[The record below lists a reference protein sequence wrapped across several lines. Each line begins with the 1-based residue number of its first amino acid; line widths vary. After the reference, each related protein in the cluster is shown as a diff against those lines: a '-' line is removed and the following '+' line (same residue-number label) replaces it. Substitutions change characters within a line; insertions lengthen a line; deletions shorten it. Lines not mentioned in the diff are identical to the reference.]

1 MIPQYV
7 AFYRLMEKEG
17 RMLFRSGVIIAILI
31 SICVAEDAKWWEEE
45 SSAQAALE
53 ERSMGA
59 DYKGRI
65 NWEDGYIEVTAGGT
79 CNMEKAQS
87 QAHCKSMALK
97 TARMLALEKLAE
109 IIYGV
114 RIDSDNLFVN
124 EVEEDVR
131 LKSETSGLIQGARE
145 LALEETVFDDGSIWV
160 ESTIGITLNGG
171 KGLSSVVVPWMQ
183 RKIQSS
189 PPSLFTASKISNED
203 DSGATGLIVDGSGLS
218 LKPALA
224 PRILVQGKDEELY
237 GRVTIDRQAAIK
249 FGVVG
254 YTDSVEKARA
264 LTERVGAHPLLVP
277 ALETAG
283 THGSDVVIS
292 VDDGARIL
300 SADMKN
306 GFMKECRVV
315 FVIG

>member
-1 MIPQYV
+1 M
-7 AFYRLMEKEG
+7 
-17 RMLFRSGVIIAILI
+17 FRIGVIIAILI
-31 SICVAEDAKWWEEE
+31 SVCFAEDTKWWEEE
-45 SSAQAALE
+45 ANAQAALE

-79 CNMEKAQS
+79 CNAEKAQNE
-87 QAHCKSMALK
+87 AHCYSMALK
-97 TARMLALEKLAE
+97 TARLLAMEKLAE

-124 EVEEDVR
+124 EVEEDVT
-131 LKSETSGLIQGARE
+131 LKSETKGLIQGARE
-145 LALEETVFDDGSIWV
+145 LALEKTRFDDGSIWV
-160 ESTIGITLNGG
+160 ESTLGLTLNGG

-183 RKIQSS
+183 RKTHTS
-189 PPSLFTASKISNED
+189 PPSLFTASQVSRD
-203 DSGATGLIVDGSGLS
+203 VDSEGTGLIVDGSGLS

-224 PRILVQGKDEELY
+224 PRILVQGKDDELY
-237 GRVTIDRQAAIK
+237 GRVTIDREAAIK

-254 YTDSVEKARA
+254 YTDSVNKARA
-264 LTERVGAHPLLVP
+264 LSERVGEHPLVVR

-292 VDDGARIL
+292 VDDGAKIL

>member
-1 MIPQYV
+1 
-7 AFYRLMEKEG
+7 
-17 RMLFRSGVIIAILI
+17 
-31 SICVAEDAKWWEEE
+31 
-45 SSAQAALE
+45 
-53 ERSMGA
+53 
-59 DYKGRI
+59 
-65 NWEDGYIEVTAGGT
+65 
-79 CNMEKAQS
+79 
-87 QAHCKSMALK
+87 
-97 TARMLALEKLAE
+97 
-109 IIYGV
+109 
-114 RIDSDNLFVN
+114 
-124 EVEEDVR
+124 
-131 LKSETSGLIQGARE
+131 
-145 LALEETVFDDGSIWV
+145 
-160 ESTIGITLNGG
+160 
-171 KGLSSVVVPWMQ
+171 MQ
-183 RKIQSS
+183 RKTQSS
-189 PPSLFTASKISNED
+189 PPSLFTASKISNEG

-292 VDDGARIL
+292 VDDGAKIL

>member
-1 MIPQYV
+1 
-7 AFYRLMEKEG
+7 
-17 RMLFRSGVIIAILI
+17 MLFRIGVLLVVFI
-31 SICVAEDAKWWEEE
+31 SASYGEETKWWEEE
-45 SSAQAALE
+45 ASARASLE

-79 CNMEKAQS
+79 CNAEKAQNE
-87 QAHCKSMALK
+87 AHCYSMALK
-97 TARMLALEKLAE
+97 TARMLAMEKLAE

-131 LKSETSGLIQGARE
+131 LKSETQGLIKGARE
-145 LALEETVFDDGSIWV
+145 LALEQTKFDDGSIWV
-160 ESTIGITLNGG
+160 EITLGLTLNGEN
-171 KGLSSVVVPWMQ
+171 GLSSVVVPWMK
-183 RKIQSS
+183 RRTTTS
-189 PPSLFTASKISNED
+189 PPSLFTASQVSRE
-203 DSGATGLIVDGSGLS
+203 SETGGTGLIVDGSGLS

-237 GRVTIDRQAAIK
+237 GRVTIDREAAIK

-254 YTDSVEKARA
+254 YTDTVEKARA
-264 LTERVGAHPLLVP
+264 LTERVGPNPMVVRAID
-277 ALETAG
+277 TAG
-283 THGSDVVIS
+283 THGADVVIS

-300 SADMKN
+300 SSDMKS
-306 GFMKECRVV
+306 GFLKECRVV
-315 FVIG
+315 FVVG